1 MLNFILMTLSFTV
14 AIMLAAVIGCVIISQ
29 PPVMKMYLKWVN
41 KTTKKMLD
49 DNMLD
54 EFI

>member
-14 AIMLAAVIGCVIISQ
+14 AIMLAAAIGFVIFSQ
-29 PPVMKMYLKWVN
+29 PAVMRLYLKWVN

-49 DNMLD
+49 DGVLD
-54 EFI
+54 EII